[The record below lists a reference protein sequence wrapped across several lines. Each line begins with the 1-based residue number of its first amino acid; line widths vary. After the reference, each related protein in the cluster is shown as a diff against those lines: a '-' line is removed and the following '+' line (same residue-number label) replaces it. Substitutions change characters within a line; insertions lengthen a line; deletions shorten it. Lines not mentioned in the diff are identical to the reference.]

1 MLGGIQKTVNPR
13 SHGLYQGRIQ
23 YIIVGYNIPL
33 QDTIY
38 HCRIQYTIV
47 GYDTIYQGRIQY
59 TIVGQDTIYHCRIG
73 YNIPLQDRIQYTM
86 VGQDTIYKQ
95 GAYTGFQSGGVKF
108 STPLTIFAP
117 PPGLKSAVLF
127 FIKSNYHISP
137 MQPIV
142 VTIQCMYVCMEV
154 QFCITF

>member
-1 MLGGIQKTVNPR
+1 MENAWWDIENCQSEVSWFIPR
-13 SHGLYQGRIQ
+13 QDTIYHCRLQ
-23 YIIVGYNIPL
+23 YTIVGYNIPL
-33 QDTIY
+33 QD
-38 HCRIQYTIV
+38 RIQYTKV
-47 GYDTIYQGRIQY
+47 GYNIPLQDRIQY
-59 TIVGQDTIYHCRIG
+59 TKVG